1 MSIQVAILKVLA
13 SHDSGR
19 ATTASLKRDI
29 AILATSG
36 PEWSARM
43 RRLAGRVRTIDIL
56 ASGHVLWDG
65 DGWQITAEGRDFLR
79 ALEAV
84 TQDNRLARGR
94 TAVRSGRRRRRR
106 APACGAD
113 RRRSSVQEPPAP
125 CSGVAG
131 ATAFSGEA
139 RRRGLTRTCASARLC
154 AHAHHPDP
162 RPETFD
168 CADRGLLRQALA
180 GRPPDEPARRQP
192 VG

>member
-1 MSIQVAILKVLA
+1 VSIQVAILKVLA

-43 RRLAGRVRTIDIL
+43 RRLAARVQAVDIL

-84 TQDNRLARGR
+84 TQDNRLAQAGPRDRQDGEGDER
-94 TAVRSGRRRRRR
+94 PRAELIVVGHRFKSRQHHVPALPERPRSR
-106 APACGAD
+106 AKPDA
-113 RRRSSVQEPPAP
+113 
-125 CSGVAG
+125 AG
-131 ATAFSGEA
+131 
-139 RRRGLTRTCASARLC
+139 
-154 AHAHHPDP
+154 
-162 RPETFD
+162 
-168 CADRGLLRQALA
+168 
-180 GRPPDEPARRQP
+180 
-192 VG
+192 